1 MDEPA
6 RDTADGSAMLACS
19 VGDKES
25 TSAAVVR
32 AVAAASNTAAIDL
45 PPLYDTVDPD
55 TLDSLFPAGA
65 DDGELRFDYA
75 GYAVVVGA
83 NGTVALHETADS
95 PLSA

>member
-1 MDEPA
+1 MSDPA
-6 RDTADGSAMLACS
+6 RDSADASAVLTCS
-19 VGDKES
+19 VGDEES

-32 AVAAASNTAAIDL
+32 AVAATSNTAATRL

-55 TLDSLFPAGA
+55 TLDSLFPTDA
-65 DDGELRFDYA
+65 DGGELRFDYA

-83 NGTVALHETADS
+83 NGTVALHETVDS